1 MVTKDRFLEY
11 DEVYK
16 KDLAKGK
23 GRERWGNWHAGYTR
37 VGGHELRRRYES
49 HLKEWCSK
57 ICCHLCSQR
66 GRLDVVTSAEVRA
79 LCSSKTLD
87 LFKSLTQTWRLGH
100 SLL

>member
-1 MVTKDRFLEY
+1 
-11 DEVYK
+11 
-16 KDLAKGK
+16 
-23 GRERWGNWHAGYTR
+23 
-37 VGGHELRRRYES
+37 LRRRYES

-66 GRLDVVTSAEVRA
+66 GRLDVVTSAEVSA
-79 LCSSKTLD
+79 ICSSKTLD